1 MNFALH
7 LVVEFNQQNLLKI
20 IMMNLL
26 TKSIIVITNSSVL
39 SILALLFLL
48 YLSFPLVNLINH
60 QLSLIH
66 QMSAE
71 ILLRI
76 DV

>member
-48 YLSFPLVNLINH
+48 HLNFPLVNLINH

>member
-26 TKSIIVITNSSVL
+26 KSIIVITNSSVL
-39 SILALLFLL
+39 SILGLLFLL

-60 QLSLIH
+60 LLSLIH
-66 QMSAE
+66 QMSDE

-76 DV
+76 NV

>member
-48 YLSFPLVNLINH
+48 YLSLPLVNLINNL
-60 QLSLIH
+60 LSLIH
-66 QMSAE
+66 QMSDE